1 MPFDKIIY
9 WCFLVV
15 FVYCAASVAYLLVLS
30 LAGRLLA
37 RKRMDRLP
45 ADPNK
50 RRIAV
55 LVPAYKEDGI
65 ILSTAQNLLQQQYPA
80 DRYRVYILADSFQP
94 ETVAA
99 LSALPLGA
107 LPVGAL
113 PLEASPLGMLPLEV
127 LEVAFEKSTK
137 TKSLNEAFRRIAE
150 PWDIALI
157 CDADNMLAP
166 DFLERINAAFGAG
179 ARAVQGRRVAKNL
192 DTSFAVLDACSEG
205 INNHIFRKGTYALG
219 LSSSIIGSG
228 MAYEYDRV
236 RRILSEI
243 SAVGGFDK
251 ILQLM
256 IVKEGIRI
264 HYLEDALVF
273 DEKVDNPHAFEQ
285 QRKRWLSSQ
294 FIYLRRF
301 FGEAFGQLFRGNL
314 SFFNLAVMNNL
325 ILPRAFL
332 FALLPLVTIAGFFIS
347 RNWGLGA
354 AALALVY
361 GCALLLGIPRE
372 VSNKDLGIA
381 VIRLPKAVL
390 IMVRTIF
397 KLKNSN
403 KTFIHTVHTKTE
415 ISNSILKE
423 KVR

>member
-45 ADPNK
+45 ADPQK

-80 DRYRVYILADSFQP
+80 DCYRVYILADSFQP
-94 ETVAA
+94 ETVAE
-99 LSALPLGA
+99 LRK
-107 LPVGAL
+107 
-113 PLEASPLGMLPLEV
+113 LPLEV
-127 LEVAFEKSTK
+127 LEVKFEKSTK
-137 TKSLNEAFRRIAE
+137 TKSLNEAFRRITGS
-150 PWDIALI
+150 WDIALI

-166 DFLERINAAFGAG
+166 DFLERINTAFGAG

-236 RRILSEI
+236 RSVLSEI

-251 ILQLM
+251 ILQLN

-301 FGEAFGQLFRGNL
+301 FGPAFVQLFKGNL
-314 SFFNLAVMNNL
+314 SYFNLAVMNNL

-332 FALLPLVTIAGFFIS
+332 FALLPIVTIAGFFVS
-347 RNWGLGA
+347 RDWGLA
-354 AALALVY
+354 AAAIALVY
-361 GCALLLGIPRE
+361 GCALMLGIPRE

-381 VIRLPKAVL
+381 VMRLPKAVL

-415 ISNSILKE
+415 VSNSLYKE
-423 KVR
+423 TANK